1 MKRLVVFTFILLFV
15 ATSSFAFE
23 KELEKPI
30 KVNFLKFY
38 KKLLLTLKTVIA
50 AQNKLGQ
57 AVVAYGSN
65 SREKENTLDLK
76 IDAMTRQIAVIT
88 NNFDIFKSLNEKR
101 LKEER
106 DLILK
111 RAEFNALIAQHSSFK
126 AGVSLFGS
134 ASFILSKNDAIPF
147 GGIGINIRWLR
158 SYYAFDFVAG
168 SSLSLIDPSFYW
180 TVASS
185 FLVYK
190 KEYVG
195 YGPVLAIADGK
206 NYFSVSGGTKI
217 DFSIFKN
224 TDLWVLSAF
233 GISEF
238 KEDSTFSY
246 SANLTMGL
254 SYFIF

>member
-1 MKRLVVFTFILLFV
+1 MKRLVVFILLFI
-15 ATSSFAFE
+15 ATSSFASE
-23 KELEKPI
+23 KEEVKPI
-30 KVNFLKFY
+30 NKVNFLKFY

-50 AQNKLGQ
+50 AQNKLDK
-57 AVVAYGSN
+57 AIAAYGSN
-65 SREKENTLDLK
+65 SREKENTLDLR
-76 IDAMTRQIAVIT
+76 IDAMARQIILIT
-88 NNFDIFKSLNEKR
+88 NNFAIFKFLNEKR

-111 RAEFNALIAQHSSFK
+111 RAEFNVLRTQHASFK

-134 ASFILSKNDAIPF
+134 VSFAPSKNEAIPF
-147 GGIGINIRWLR
+147 GGIGINVRWLR
-158 SYYAFDFVAG
+158 SYYAFDLVAG
-168 SSLSLIDPSFYW
+168 SSLSIIDPSFYW

-185 FLVYK
+185 LLIYK

-217 DFSIFKN
+217 DFSISKN

-233 GISEF
+233 GVSEF

-246 SANLTMGL
+246 SANLTVGM